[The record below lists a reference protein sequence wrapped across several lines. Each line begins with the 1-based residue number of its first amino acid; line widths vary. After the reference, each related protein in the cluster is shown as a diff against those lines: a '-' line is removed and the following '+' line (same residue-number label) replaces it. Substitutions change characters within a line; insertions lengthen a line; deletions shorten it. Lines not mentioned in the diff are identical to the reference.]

1 MFVTPPVETHETPTL
16 VDALNSAERAVI
28 PAPLRIVLHSHDPR
42 PNPQFQVLGDGQP
55 VSVDLQPPGDLSTED
70 DWIGGQSIQATMIVA
85 LCGGF
90 GGREEERLSGAS
102 MWPHATLVEKGD
114 RLRDALAQPDLAQ
127 DVDEVPLILSVDE
140 LKRDRGDRNVLQG

>member
-70 DWIGGQSIQATMIVA
+70 LSTEDDGIGGQSIQAVLVVA
-85 LCGGF
+85 LCGDF
-90 GGREEERLSGAS
+90 GGREEERLSGNFDVALRN
-102 MWPHATLVEKGD
+102 A
-114 RLRDALAQPDLAQ
+114 RL
-127 DVDEVPLILSVDE
+127 
-140 LKRDRGDRNVLQG
+140 